1 MADESRVVLG
11 EAERFASIST
21 PPASVPLGS
30 SAGAED
36 STVCNLKTIRREN
49 KEFPWPP
56 EKNIFDLEFLL
67 SGLNINI
74 TRYWLCLK

>member
-49 KEFPWPP
+49 KEFP
-56 EKNIFDLEFLL
+56 
-67 SGLNINI
+67 
-74 TRYWLCLK
+74 